1 VAVINAAAA
10 PFLVI
15 VMRVASS
22 PHIMGGYVNGNA
34 ANILGW
40 LTATLMAAAAI
51 ALLATGGSASD
62 RSASCS
68 RSRKGADRACGDGG
82 FMACGHAGCTG

>member
-1 VAVINAAAA
+1 VVAVINGAAA
-10 PFLVI
+10 PFRIV

-51 ALLATGGSASD
+51 ALLAGGGLSI
-62 RSASCS
+62 
-68 RSRKGADRACGDGG
+68 
-82 FMACGHAGCTG
+82 